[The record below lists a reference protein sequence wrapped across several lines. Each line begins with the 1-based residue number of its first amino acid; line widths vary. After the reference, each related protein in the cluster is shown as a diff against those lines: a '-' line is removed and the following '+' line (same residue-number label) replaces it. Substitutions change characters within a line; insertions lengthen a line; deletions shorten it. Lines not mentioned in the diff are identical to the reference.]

1 MSLIRLHNVSK
12 KYDETLIFHEVF
24 FRLSQGDRV
33 GLIGKNGAGK
43 TTVLRLILGQ
53 EEPTEGTIDLD
64 DGIRLGYFSQ
74 FSELNG
80 EQSIQEVLLACFA
93 GIQAIEEEMLEIEI
107 ALEEAPP
114 EGDTSSLL
122 ARYDHLMEKMN
133 RREGWTYHNRIDT
146 VLTRLGFSERHRTC
160 PIETLSGGW
169 RNRAALAK
177 ILLEDPGILL
187 LDEPTN
193 FLDFDGLTW
202 LEAWLNDLP
211 GAVLVVSHDRHFL
224 DRVINRVV
232 EIENYRFQE
241 YEGNFSQ
248 YIRKKQIR
256 FKSLERQFQHEEEL
270 LAFEAEAIEDRREAA
285 RNPSKALQRRL
296 ANIKKRAEP
305 RLVDKIVTD
314 VYDGLKISTELCQVE
329 NVSKAYNGLTLFENL
344 SLGLHKEDRLVI
356 VGPNGVGKTTLLK
369 LLREEEAPDTG
380 RVVWLHGNEYAD
392 YRQTF
397 EGLDLNDTVS
407 HAVNIA
413 SLAYLAPRKR
423 VNRFLS
429 LFQFSEMDLRQ
440 KIGTLSGGQKARVA
454 LAQCLL
460 SGHPVVLLDEPTN
473 HLDLT
478 STQVMERAL
487 KHFPGA
493 IVVVSHDRFFID
505 KVATRLL
512 IFNEPGQTEMFEGN
526 WTLWQASQEE

>member
-314 VYDGLKISTELCQVE
+314 VYDGLKISAELCQVE